1 MAAICPGTRYHHF
14 PGSPSSTPAHSLGDA
29 AKASLHHK
37 SCDLLLHSARGCV
50 CNWCLGKDCK
60 DVCQAPVTVE
70 KREAVRAWRMEQW
83 GLDWAEGG
91 EEREMEECLIQIL
104 LPLRV

>member
-1 MAAICPGTRYHHF
+1 
-14 PGSPSSTPAHSLGDA
+14 
-29 AKASLHHK
+29 
-37 SCDLLLHSARGCV
+37 
-50 CNWCLGKDCK
+50 
-60 DVCQAPVTVE
+60 
-70 KREAVRAWRMEQW
+70 MEQW